1 MRMFKQSVVTLAAVS
16 ACGLALVGCGDDK
29 KPDAGNGK
37 PASPAASAPAAKPAT
52 NDAEA
57 QAKARNAYSQAYNS
71 MIDDNR
77 AVAAYY
83 RSYKGLGIGGKKRNE
98 HGFYGGPDD
107 IERKI
112 KPIKEVRGA
121 GSGSGDAQLDS
132 AADAV
137 VASGEKLK
145 AVWSTMDP
153 YFRSK
158 GFLEDK
164 WAKAEENDAA
174 MKAGFEGMIAS
185 IDKFGTELDRVQDQK
200 RQERLAKYKA
210 EGDMLMFN
218 MLTAMDQAKKLVNGV
233 DQTDNLKNKDEIAKV
248 DATAKQLEATLVDL
262 NKAIADEK
270 AKSGKDP
277 HYNYKSISDKLSTV
291 IGSWRTLKNNP
302 SQNGYRNMV
311 GYYNDAVGYMN
322 RGFGN

>member
-1 MRMFKQSVVTLAAVS
+1 MRMFKQSVVTMAVVT

-29 KPDAGNGK
+29 KPDAGSG
-37 PASPAASAPAAKPAT
+37 AASGSASGSAAPAAKPAANEET
-52 NDAEA
+52 
-57 QAKARNAYSQAYNS
+57 QTKARNAYSQAYNS

-77 AVAAYY
+77 SVAAYY
-83 RSYKGLGIGGKKRNE
+83 RSYKGLGIGSKKRNE

-112 KPIKEVRGA
+112 KPIKEVRAA
-121 GSGSGDAQLDS
+121 GSGSGDAQLDT
-132 AADAV
+132 AADAT
-137 VASGEKLK
+137 VAAGEKLM
-145 AVWSTMDP
+145 AIWTTMDP
-153 YFRSK
+153 YFRGK

-164 WAKAEENDAA
+164 WAKADANDGA

-185 IDKFGTELDRVQDQK
+185 IDKLGGELDRVQDQK

-210 EGDMLMFN
+210 EGNMLMFN
-218 MLTAMDQAKKLVNGV
+218 TLTAMDLAKKIVNGV
-233 DQTDNLKNKDEIAKV
+233 DQTDNLKNKAEIAKV
-248 DATAKQLEATLVDL
+248 DDIAKQLEATLVEM
-262 NKAIADEK
+262 NKSIADEK
-270 AKSGKDP
+270 AKTGKDP
-277 HYNYKSISDKLSTV
+277 HYTYKSLSEKLSTM

-322 RGFGN
+322 RGFQ